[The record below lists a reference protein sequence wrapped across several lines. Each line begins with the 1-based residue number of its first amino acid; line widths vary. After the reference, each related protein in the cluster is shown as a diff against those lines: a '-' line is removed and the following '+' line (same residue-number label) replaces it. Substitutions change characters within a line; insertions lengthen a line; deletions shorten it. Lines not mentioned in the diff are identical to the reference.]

1 MSYGGS
7 GELTQSDGSGELTQ
21 SDECYERY
29 STRPTRPHQVT
40 YSQIAV
46 STNCTDGPF
55 KFPKLNLGFF
65 YSCPILPKLN
75 LGFSTAAIE
84 IS

>member
-1 MSYGGS
+1 MFRRSI
-7 GELTQSDGSGELTQ
+7 
-21 SDECYERY
+21 
-29 STRPTRPHQVT
+29 STVRLGDSVVSTN
-40 YSQIAV
+40 

>member
-1 MSYGGS
+1 MRVSHMYIS
-7 GELTQSDGSGELTQ
+7 
-21 SDECYERY
+21 
-29 STRPTRPHQVT
+29 
-40 YSQIAV
+40 
-46 STNCTDGPF
+46 STNHCGGPF